1 MASECLAENYCLE
14 GRRALA
20 DSSGLLFLVIV
31 VRLVQKLL
39 LNCPRVP
46 GIAVSRATILP
57 PRAPLS
63 PLSFSSS
70 NSTTIALP
78 RFVYPFELFHSVVT
92 NYTLLYVW
100 SSFIVAHRIATM
112 IFTSARGIES
122 AFKNLSRPSD
132 SLHSSSYFLGEVI
145 RTDYPKRNHRQTLR
159 SIDRLSFL
167 AAFLSLWLRS
177 VLNSLIFHLRLSPIL
192 LRLVRLQ
199 ISRVTDTKTDYLCSI
214 VCVCLRIVFNNKAAW
229 LFDKLERWIIYE
241 PVIWRNLSGT
251 VRRYHHSIYS

>member
-31 VRLVQKLL
+31 ARLVQKLL

-92 NYTLLYVW
+92 NYTLLYVR
-100 SSFIVAHRIATM
+100 SSFIVARCRIATM

-132 SLHSSSYFLGEVI
+132 SLHSSLYFLGEVI
-145 RTDYPKRNHRQTLR
+145 RTDYPKRNQRQTLR

-199 ISRVTDTKTDYLCSI
+199 ISRVTGMKTDPSN
-214 VCVCLRIVFNNKAAW
+214 CV
-229 LFDKLERWIIYE
+229 
-241 PVIWRNLSGT
+241 
-251 VRRYHHSIYS
+251 

>member
-31 VRLVQKLL
+31 ARLVQKLL

-92 NYTLLYVW
+92 NYTLLYVR
-100 SSFIVAHRIATM
+100 SSFIVARCRIATM

-132 SLHSSSYFLGEVI
+132 SLHSSLYFLGEVI
-145 RTDYPKRNHRQTLR
+145 RTDYPKRNQRQTLR

-167 AAFLSLWLRS
+167 AAFLSL
-177 VLNSLIFHLRLSPIL
+177 
-192 LRLVRLQ
+192 
-199 ISRVTDTKTDYLCSI
+199 
-214 VCVCLRIVFNNKAAW
+214 
-229 LFDKLERWIIYE
+229 
-241 PVIWRNLSGT
+241 
-251 VRRYHHSIYS
+251 

>member
-31 VRLVQKLL
+31 ARLVQKLL

-100 SSFIVAHRIATM
+100 SSFIVARCRIATM

-132 SLHSSSYFLGEVI
+132 SLHSSLYFLGQVI
-145 RTDYPKRNHRQTLR
+145 RTDYPKRNQRQTLR

-192 LRLVRLQ
+192 LCLVRLQ
-199 ISRVTDTKTDYLCSI
+199 ISRVTGMKTDLSN
-214 VCVCLRIVFNNKAAW
+214 CV
-229 LFDKLERWIIYE
+229 
-241 PVIWRNLSGT
+241 
-251 VRRYHHSIYS
+251 

>member
-31 VRLVQKLL
+31 ARLVQKLL

-92 NYTLLYVW
+92 NYTLLYVR
-100 SSFIVAHRIATM
+100 SSFIVARCRIATM
-112 IFTSARGIES
+112 IFTSARGIVS

-132 SLHSSSYFLGEVI
+132 SLHSSLYFLGEVI
-145 RTDYPKRNHRQTLR
+145 RTDYPKRNQRQTLR

-167 AAFLSLWLRS
+167 AAFLCLWLRS

-199 ISRVTDTKTDYLCSI
+199 ISRVTGMKTDPSN
-214 VCVCLRIVFNNKAAW
+214 CV
-229 LFDKLERWIIYE
+229 
-241 PVIWRNLSGT
+241 
-251 VRRYHHSIYS
+251 

>member
-31 VRLVQKLL
+31 ARLVQKLL

-100 SSFIVAHRIATM
+100 SSFIVARCRIATM

-132 SLHSSSYFLGEVI
+132 SLHSSLYFLGQVI
-145 RTDYPKRNHRQTLR
+145 RTDYPKRNQRQTLR
-159 SIDRLSFL
+159 STDRLSFL

-192 LRLVRLQ
+192 LCLVRLQ
-199 ISRVTDTKTDYLCSI
+199 ISRVTGMKTDLSN
-214 VCVCLRIVFNNKAAW
+214 CV
-229 LFDKLERWIIYE
+229 
-241 PVIWRNLSGT
+241 
-251 VRRYHHSIYS
+251 